1 MSLALLSSRFLSFQ
15 STRAY
20 LIKPFIS
27 KIPVDELERISLKL
41 FTVGPVA
48 CYPEVLEAMGQ
59 QMYSHRSKEY
69 FALHYETVKLLQSFV
84 ETRNEVFLFSS
95 TGTGFM
101 EASVRNCVRKNMLCC
116 INGSFGERFSEVATA
131 NGKTVVK
138 LEPPLGEPILPDL
151 LDKALKEHPEVE
163 AVAITH
169 NETSA
174 GLINPLKELL
184 ATAKSH
190 GKVVFVDAVSSM
202 GGTEINVDDWDI
214 DVCFTSSQKCFGV
227 PPGLGMGSVG
237 EAALK
242 LSETAVDKG
251 WYFDFKVW
259 ENDQKK
265 GVGTPVTPAI
275 PQIAGLN
282 TALKM
287 IEKKGGKKWYFN
299 LYKERNL
306 RIRRGVEKLGLSPF
320 PKRGYESPTV
330 NCINAPEG
338 VDGTVIYEKM
348 REKEF
353 ELAQGYGPLKK
364 KTFRIGN
371 MGCIELSDIDLMLGG
386 LGEVLSSF

>member
-1 MSLALLSSRFLSFQ
+1 MIDALLPACHEGALPF
-15 STRAY
+15 
-20 LIKPFIS
+20 IKPFIS
-27 KIPVDELERISLKL
+27 KIPVHESERINLKL

-69 FALHYETVKLLQSFV
+69 FALHYETVKLLQNFI

-138 LEPPLGEPILPDL
+138 LEPPLGEPILPDV

-174 GLINPLKELL
+174 GLINPLKEL
-184 ATAKSH
+184 APIAKNH
-190 GKVVFVDAVSSM
+190 GKLVFVDAVSSM
-202 GGTEINVDDWDI
+202 GGTEIKVDEWDI
-214 DVCFTSSQKCFGV
+214 DVCFSSSQKCFGV
-227 PPGLGMGSVG
+227 PPGLGIGSVS
-237 EAALK
+237 EKSLK

-259 ENDQKK
+259 EDDQKK

-287 IEKKGGKKWYFN
+287 IEKRGGKKWYSD

-306 RIRRGVEKLGLSPF
+306 RIRRGVEKLGLSTF

-338 VDGTVIYEKM
+338 IDGSVIYEKM
-348 REKEF
+348 REKGF

-371 MGCIELSDIDLMLGG
+371 MGYIEMSDIDLMLKA
-386 LGEVLSSF
+386 LSEVLSSL